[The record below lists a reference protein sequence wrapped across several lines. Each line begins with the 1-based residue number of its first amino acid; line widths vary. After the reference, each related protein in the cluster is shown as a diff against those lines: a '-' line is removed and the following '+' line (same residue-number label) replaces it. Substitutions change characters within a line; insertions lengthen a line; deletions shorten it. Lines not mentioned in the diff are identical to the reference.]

1 MKETTMTGKDTDIE
15 RDGRRDRL
23 IKERIHDPYK
33 PREQLPQ
40 PSVCSECGVVYT
52 EGRWQW
58 LTQTPPGAEEILCP
72 ACRRVRD
79 RVPAGFL
86 TLSGGFLTEHRG
98 EIMRLIR
105 NKVDEQKA
113 QHPMK
118 RLMDI
123 TDGEGGETV
132 VTFTD
137 VHLPRGVGEAIERA
151 YEGELEINYTEE
163 AGIVRAVWR
172 R

>member
-1 MKETTMTGKDTDIE
+1 MTGKDTDIE

-33 PREQLPQ
+33 PREQLSQ
-40 PSVCSECGVVYT
+40 PSVCSECGVVYDQ
-52 EGRWQW
+52 GRWQW
-58 LTQTPPGAEEILCP
+58 LPAVPDDAEEVVCP
-72 ACRRVRD
+72 ACRRITD

-86 TLSGGFLTEHRG
+86 TLSGDFLAEHRE
-98 EIMRLIR
+98 EIMQLIR

-113 QHPMK
+113 HHPMK

-123 TDGEGGETV
+123 RESPEGETV

-137 VHLPRGVGEAIERA
+137 VHLPRGVGEAIQSA
-151 YEGELEINYTEE
+151 YEGELEIKYTAE
-163 AGIVRAVWR
+163 AGIVRATWHR
-172 R
+172 

>member
-1 MKETTMTGKDTDIE
+1 MTSKDTDIQ

-23 IKERIHDPYK
+23 IQERVHDPYK
-33 PREQLPQ
+33 PRGQLTE
-40 PSVCSECGVVYT
+40 PSVCSECGVVFT
-52 EGRWQW
+52 QGRWQW
-58 LTQTPPGAEEILCP
+58 LPQTPAGAEEILCP
-72 ACRRVRD
+72 ACRRVQD

-86 TLSGGFLTEHRG
+86 TLSGDFFAEHRS
-98 EIMRLIR
+98 EILNRVR

-123 TDGEGGETV
+123 TDGNEGETV

-137 VHLPRGVGEAIERA
+137 VHLPRGVGQAIASA
-151 YEGELEINYTEE
+151 YEGSLDIKYTDE
-163 AGIVRAVWR
+163 AGIVRATWHR
-172 R
+172 

>member
-1 MKETTMTGKDTDIE
+1 MTSKDTDIE

-23 IKERIHDPYK
+23 IQERIHDPYK
-33 PREQLPQ
+33 PRGQLTE
-40 PSVCSECGVVYT
+40 PSVCSECGVVFT
-52 EGRWQW
+52 QGRWQW
-58 LTQTPPGAEEILCP
+58 LPQTPADAEAILCP
-72 ACRRVRD
+72 ACRRVQD

-86 TLSGGFLTEHRG
+86 TLSGDFFAEHRS
-98 EIMRLIR
+98 EILNLVR

-123 TDGEGGETV
+123 TDGNDGETV

-137 VHLPRGVGEAIERA
+137 VHLPRGVGQAIASA
-151 YEGELEINYTEE
+151 YEGELEIKYTDE
-163 AGIVRAVWR
+163 AGIVRATWHR
-172 R
+172 